1 MTTAVDDSIMKIN
14 KVLFIRLP
22 EVTTLANE
30 MLEELE
36 EMDVYSGID
45 LDQIEQKLVELSDLY
60 NDLCKDAPDLKL
72 ELYKP
77 VLTKAPPIPYSKA
90 LCLKFTR
97 LFLNIKAKPTD
108 ELNGRAFLVKIR
120 GCLTELRLT
129 FKKFTDEIR

>member
-1 MTTAVDDSIMKIN
+1 MTIAVDDSIMKIN

-45 LDQIEQKLVELSDLY
+45 LDQVEQKLVTLNNIY
-60 NDLCKDAPDLKL
+60 NDLCSSAPDLKL
-72 ELYKP
+72 EPYKP
-77 VLTKAPPIPYSKA
+77 SLTKAPPIPYSKA

-108 ELNGRAFLVKIR
+108 DFNGRIFLVKVR
-120 GCLTELRLT
+120 GYITELRLT
-129 FKKFTDEIR
+129 FKKFSDEIR